1 MVNDDDEEVEQM
13 HPCVDGWVQYV
24 KRKNGFVLGAA
35 P

>member
-13 HPCVDGWVQYV
+13 HPCADGWVQYV
-24 KRKNGFVLGAA
+24 KRKNDFVLDAA